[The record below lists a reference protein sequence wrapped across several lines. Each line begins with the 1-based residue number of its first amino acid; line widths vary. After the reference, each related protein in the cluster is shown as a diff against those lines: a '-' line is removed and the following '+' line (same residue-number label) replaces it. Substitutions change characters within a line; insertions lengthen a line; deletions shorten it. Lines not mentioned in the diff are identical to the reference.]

1 MNPFSGILPKQSIY
15 TNNPEQEIWNYISD
29 FESEYFVNNF
39 VRKRIS
45 DPGNIHKL
53 FFSYLNKNKRSNI
66 SQQITK
72 DIENLSPIQSCDLNG
87 NLVSEIANNARQAHD
102 LYIVA
107 KELPMLSRPILLLY
121 AFEKLANMLV
131 LLTFKTQEG
140 KGNYFHGLTY
150 FKQKPI
156 EVKSKGLF
164 QRFHDCY
171 CFDPS
176 IYIEKRAFKT
186 ENLVNAGHTSHME
199 IVNLMK
205 NDSLA
210 TNRIINEN
218 ASVEVS
224 IHELDR
230 EFIFLFG
237 ISTLARYRV
246 NEWNDILSGR
256 NNDLILKIQRY
267 LQSVQLS
274 FPNLILNIL
283 YDKIFLFYQPTQLS

>member
-1 MNPFSGILPKQSIY
+1 
-15 TNNPEQEIWNYISD
+15 
-29 FESEYFVNNF
+29 
-39 VRKRIS
+39 
-45 DPGNIHKL
+45 
-53 FFSYLNKNKRSNI
+53 
-66 SQQITK
+66 
-72 DIENLSPIQSCDLNG
+72 
-87 NLVSEIANNARQAHD
+87 
-102 LYIVA
+102 
-107 KELPMLSRPILLLY
+107 
-121 AFEKLANMLV
+121 
-131 LLTFKTQEG
+131 
-140 KGNYFHGLTY
+140 
-150 FKQKPI
+150 
-156 EVKSKGLF
+156 
-164 QRFHDCY
+164 
-171 CFDPS
+171 
-176 IYIEKRAFKT
+176 
-186 ENLVNAGHTSHME
+186 ME

-274 FPNLILNIL
+274 FPNIILNIL

>member
-1 MNPFSGILPKQSIY
+1 
-15 TNNPEQEIWNYISD
+15 
-29 FESEYFVNNF
+29 
-39 VRKRIS
+39 
-45 DPGNIHKL
+45 
-53 FFSYLNKNKRSNI
+53 
-66 SQQITK
+66 
-72 DIENLSPIQSCDLNG
+72 
-87 NLVSEIANNARQAHD
+87 
-102 LYIVA
+102 
-107 KELPMLSRPILLLY
+107 
-121 AFEKLANMLV
+121 
-131 LLTFKTQEG
+131 
-140 KGNYFHGLTY
+140 
-150 FKQKPI
+150 
-156 EVKSKGLF
+156 
-164 QRFHDCY
+164 
-171 CFDPS
+171 
-176 IYIEKRAFKT
+176 
-186 ENLVNAGHTSHME
+186 VNAGHTSHME

>member
-1 MNPFSGILPKQSIY
+1 
-15 TNNPEQEIWNYISD
+15 
-29 FESEYFVNNF
+29 
-39 VRKRIS
+39 
-45 DPGNIHKL
+45 
-53 FFSYLNKNKRSNI
+53 
-66 SQQITK
+66 
-72 DIENLSPIQSCDLNG
+72 
-87 NLVSEIANNARQAHD
+87 
-102 LYIVA
+102 
-107 KELPMLSRPILLLY
+107 
-121 AFEKLANMLV
+121 
-131 LLTFKTQEG
+131 
-140 KGNYFHGLTY
+140 
-150 FKQKPI
+150 
-156 EVKSKGLF
+156 
-164 QRFHDCY
+164 
-171 CFDPS
+171 
-176 IYIEKRAFKT
+176 
-186 ENLVNAGHTSHME
+186 
-199 IVNLMK
+199 MK